1 MGKQTLMDELNRR
14 FGTALEAVAVSKDE
28 TKAFVLVFGGQQVG
42 LADMTE
48 FTKIG
53 QYDVE
58 YHGFDTYDRAF
69 LIFLR
74 KCGGDLQLIVDEK
87 HSLGKLVRK
96 TTDPKIPKF
105 QLPKARVQ
113 DYLV

>member
-1 MGKQTLMDELNRR
+1 MDKQALMEVLKSR
-14 FGTALEAVAVSKDE
+14 FGAALEAVVVSKNE
-28 TKAFVLVFGGQQVG
+28 TRAFVLVLGGQQVG
-42 LADMTE
+42 LDMAD

-58 YHGFDTYDRAF
+58 YHGIDTYDRAF
-69 LIFLR
+69 LMFLR
-74 KCGGDLQLIVDEK
+74 KCDGGVQLIFDEK
-87 HSLGKLVRK
+87 HLLGKLVRK

-105 QLPKARVQ
+105 QPPKARVR

>member
-1 MGKQTLMDELNRR
+1 MGKQTLMEVLKRR

-28 TKAFVLVFGGQQVG
+28 TKAFVLVLGGQQFG
-42 LADMTE
+42 LADMAE
-48 FTKIG
+48 FGKIG

-58 YHGFDTYDRAF
+58 FHGFDSYDLAF

-74 KCGGDLQLIVDEK
+74 KCNGDVQFVLDEK
-87 HSLGKLVRK
+87 HLLGKLVSK

>member
-1 MGKQTLMDELNRR
+1 MGKQTLMEVLNRR
-14 FGTALEAVAVSKDE
+14 FGTTLEAVAVSKDE
-28 TKAFVLVFGGQQVG
+28 TKAFVLVLGGQQVG
-42 LADMTE
+42 LADTVE
-48 FTKIG
+48 FRKIG

-58 YHGFDTYDRAF
+58 YHGSDSYDRAF

-74 KCGGDLQLIVDEK
+74 KCSGDVQFILDEK

-96 TTDPKIPKF
+96 TTDPNVPKF
-105 QLPKARVQ
+105 QLPKAKLR